1 MLLRQSKQTLYHLRM
16 QPAGGCGGGA
26 ADVALYP
33 TKYNYNE
40 AVYASNFFYN
50 AQRVGTLPLDNSVP
64 WRSNA
69 LTYETVRWA
78 SNRHASPVYTVSH
91 IPTRHVQQQAEWL
104 PPTSFCSSFGCC
116 S

>member
-1 MLLRQSKQTLYHLRM
+1 MW
-16 QPAGGCGGGA
+16 
-26 ADVALYP
+26 ALYP

-69 LTYETVRWA
+69 LTYETGA
-78 SNRHASPVYTVSH
+78 LG
-91 IPTRHVQQQAEWL
+91 QQQARIASVHSL
-104 PPTSFCSSFGCC
+104 PYTHEACATASRVAATYLLLQ
-116 S
+116 